1 MNIHPPSPSSP
12 QIYTPSLSTQ
22 LCILFYFKSF
32 MTTYFCTC
40 GIPLEHGWVARSYT
54 LRKRKEL
61 FLLEVTNAGGS
72 MLSVSSS
79 TPCWDFIRH
88 GHAPVSSLLIRA
100 HVYSCHVGFKTQF
113 LCSHLLPQFLYSF
126 SLFCNDPWT
135 LGEHIVYMF
144 LLGLFILQFL
154 NLCASVNWNS
164 TSLL

>member
-12 QIYTPSLSTQ
+12 QIYTPSLPTQ

-40 GIPLEHGWVARSYT
+40 GIPLEHGWVARSYA

-100 HVYSCHVGFKTQF
+100 HVYSCHVGFKTHCF
-113 LCSHLLPQFLYSF
+113 FVVIYYLSSYTLSAF
-126 SLFCNDPWT
+126 SVMIPEPW
-135 LGEHIVYMF
+135 E
-144 LLGLFILQFL
+144 
-154 NLCASVNWNS
+154 S
-164 TSLL
+164 T